1 MKTISYLN
9 KIIQTIFIKR
19 FEPYVWRPLKKE
31 IETILLNNGEGLYL
45 ANIKTA
51 GSDFISKIIG
61 LFSNNYSHTIIFTYY
76 NNLSIMFKQHD
87 LIKVKKNLNYFYG
100 NTILD
105 FDRIKTIVLSSAN
118 AEGIMCCDL
127 SKYHNRKMTI
137 RKIPFTLE
145 EEKKCIEFLCNQIN
159 NPYDT
164 TGLIG
169 WIFKKWDDPDNYYC
183 SEICYDACL
192 HAGYKIALIDNPSP
206 GDIEIYAAFNNWK
219 NLYDL

>member
-76 NNLSIMFKQHD
+76 NNLSIMFK
-87 LIKVKKNLNYFYG
+87 
-100 NTILD
+100 
-105 FDRIKTIVLSSAN
+105 
-118 AEGIMCCDL
+118 
-127 SKYHNRKMTI
+127 
-137 RKIPFTLE
+137 
-145 EEKKCIEFLCNQIN
+145 
-159 NPYDT
+159 
-164 TGLIG
+164 
-169 WIFKKWDDPDNYYC
+169 
-183 SEICYDACL
+183 
-192 HAGYKIALIDNPSP
+192 
-206 GDIEIYAAFNNWK
+206 
-219 NLYDL
+219 